1 MGWDPPSP
9 SPTLQRN
16 PWFFEGRPTDQYLAF
31 PGVGIGVGLTNGLLI
46 GVWLDGKLGLAERNE
61 ARRARAAR
69 EVAVKLGPTFIKL
82 GQALSIRCG
91 LVSCPALSQARGDT
105 PGGNSTPRGGS
116 VVGVISCDSVCT
128 WKGHKNATRRLQVYF
143 FTRFHG
149 DYKFVQTSWVV
160 SIAPHY

>member
-1 MGWDPPSP
+1 MGAGKTLEPQILHPKRWSPHPLPTATGWVGTHPPPPPLFKEIPGS
-9 SPTLQRN
+9 LR
-16 PWFFEGRPTDQYLAF
+16 GDQQTNLAF

-105 PGGNSTPRGGS
+105 PGR
-116 VVGVISCDSVCT
+116 
-128 WKGHKNATRRLQVYF
+128 
-143 FTRFHG
+143 
-149 DYKFVQTSWVV
+149 
-160 SIAPHY
+160 